1 MNSITPP
8 DKHHLLLVE
17 DDAMNQTL
25 ILAMLK
31 KIGLSA
37 DLAEDGKQALSML
50 EQTQYDL
57 LLMDCK
63 MPVLNGLETTKII
76 RARELN
82 HERHIP
88 IIAVTAN
95 AMAGD
100 CQKCLNA
107 GMDDYISKPFTK
119 RTLAAAI
126 YKWLPQ
132 AKLVQS
138 VQDP

>member
-17 DDAMNQTL
+17 DDTMNQTL

-31 KIGLSA
+31 KIGLPA
-37 DLAEDGKQALSML
+37 DLAKDGKQALSML
-50 EQTQYDL
+50 EQKRYDL

-63 MPVLNGLETTKII
+63 MPVLDGLDTTKII
-76 RARELN
+76 REHELN

-100 CQKCLNA
+100 CQKCLDA

-119 RTLAAAI
+119 KILAAAI

-132 AKLVQS
+132 AKPVQS

>member
-8 DKHHLLLVE
+8 AKHHLLLVE

-37 DLAEDGKQALSML
+37 DLAKDGKQALSML
-50 EQTQYDL
+50 EQKQYDL

-76 RARELN
+76 RKRELN
-82 HERHIP
+82 HERHTP

-100 CQKCLNA
+100 CQKCLDA

-119 RTLAAAI
+119 KALAATI

-132 AKLVQS
+132 AKPVQS